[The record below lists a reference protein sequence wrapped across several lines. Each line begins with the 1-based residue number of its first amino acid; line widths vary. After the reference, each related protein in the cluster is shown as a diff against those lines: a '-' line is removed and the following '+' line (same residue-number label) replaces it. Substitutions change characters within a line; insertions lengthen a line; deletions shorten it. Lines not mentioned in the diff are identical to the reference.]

1 MTTRNAGGNI
11 GEPATRSRWF
21 HRREALISFGMVLF
35 DVAFNLYYLY
45 PEVASGIVSGNDS
58 VFHLLMVEMAAEAIT
73 QGRDFTD
80 PWQASMGMGYPLFH
94 YYHHLPHVTIA
105 LIHVLTLEMIPLVDM
120 LNWATYLLRSFFPL
134 SIFWAM
140 RRLGFDHMP
149 AAMGGLVA
157 PLVTTTGIL
166 GFGFASYVFQG
177 WGVHAQLWA
186 MVLLPP
192 ALALGYRV
200 IQEGRGYFWATLLL
214 AATMMSHLM
223 FGYMAFIT
231 LGVLTLIQPA
241 RVPNLRSLV
250 DSMWPRW
257 CRLVIL
263 DLLVL
268 LVISYFLVPTFL
280 DRTFLNNS
288 VFLDTVQYDSYG
300 HSEVLQG
307 VVKGN
312 LFDFN
317 RFPSLTIL
325 LALGFAVCLYRWR
338 ETRYL
343 MPVVIFAFWL
353 ILYFGRATWGPFI
366 DVLPMSRFLHMHRF
380 IAGVHLGGILL
391 MAVALAAP
399 WSWAFSRK
407 KVWYPAAALVL
418 TVLVLLPV
426 YIERRSYLVEN
437 ASLIDL
443 TRQATVAE
451 DADLT
456 ALFRTLEQLPPGRVY
471 SGQQRG
477 SVLPNWS
484 DDYYV
489 GNLGVD
495 DLLHLEGLDMVGWS
509 TTAFH

>member
-192 ALALGYRV
+192 AL
-200 IQEGRGYFWATLLL
+200 
-214 AATMMSHLM
+214 
-223 FGYMAFIT
+223 
-231 LGVLTLIQPA
+231 
-241 RVPNLRSLV
+241 
-250 DSMWPRW
+250 
-257 CRLVIL
+257 
-263 DLLVL
+263 
-268 LVISYFLVPTFL
+268 
-280 DRTFLNNS
+280 
-288 VFLDTVQYDSYG
+288 
-300 HSEVLQG
+300 
-307 VVKGN
+307 
-312 LFDFN
+312 
-317 RFPSLTIL
+317 
-325 LALGFAVCLYRWR
+325 
-338 ETRYL
+338 
-343 MPVVIFAFWL
+343 
-353 ILYFGRATWGPFI
+353 
-366 DVLPMSRFLHMHRF
+366 
-380 IAGVHLGGILL
+380 
-391 MAVALAAP
+391 
-399 WSWAFSRK
+399 
-407 KVWYPAAALVL
+407 
-418 TVLVLLPV
+418 
-426 YIERRSYLVEN
+426 
-437 ASLIDL
+437 SLIHISEP
-443 TRQATVAE
+443 TR
-451 DADLT
+451 
-456 ALFRTLEQLPPGRVY
+456 PY
-471 SGQQRG
+471 
-477 SVLPNWS
+477 
-484 DDYYV
+484 
-489 GNLGVD
+489 
-495 DLLHLEGLDMVGWS
+495 
-509 TTAFH
+509 